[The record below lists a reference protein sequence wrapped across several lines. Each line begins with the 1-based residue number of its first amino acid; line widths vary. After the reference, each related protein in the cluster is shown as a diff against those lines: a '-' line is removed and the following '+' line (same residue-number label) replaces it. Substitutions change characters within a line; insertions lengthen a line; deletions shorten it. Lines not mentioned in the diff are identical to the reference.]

1 MKLKRKR
8 EKSPAA
14 AEKAGRM
21 PAFSRKQSLMEP
33 VIVQIKEREEKQEK
47 DNEKEEPV
55 RPLRQSLLANEDWR
69 SDFSSKLK
77 NSFGYY
83 S

>member
-1 MKLKRKR
+1 
-8 EKSPAA
+8 
-14 AEKAGRM
+14 
-21 PAFSRKQSLMEP
+21 MEP